1 MADPTSW
8 LMVEPGHPV
17 AAPDG
22 EEVGKVDEVLGDNT
36 ADIFDGLAV
45 ATGVMGKPKYVPSEL
60 VASID
65 TDAVRLTIGK
75 DELERLEEYTP
86 PEVDAP

>member
-1 MADPTSW
+1 
-8 LMVEPGHPV
+8 MVEPGYSV
-17 AAPDG
+17 SAPDG
-22 EEVGKVDEVLGDNT
+22 EEIGKVDQVLGDND
-36 ADIFDGLAV
+36 ADIFDGLAIL
-45 ATGVMGKPKYVPSEL
+45 TGVVGKPKYVPSEL

-75 DELERLEEYTP
+75 DELASLDEYTP